1 MGHTPTFPGVNPNAT
16 GGHVAHVSLNFV
28 GIKNLRQ
35 LESCQ
40 TETLPKLID
49 SPNFRIAMINL
60 GISKEDLKKKT
71 MEEFEDPS
79 MEQEVIQ
86 VRYKFY

>member
-1 MGHTPTFPGVNPNAT
+1 
-16 GGHVAHVSLNFV
+16 
-28 GIKNLRQ
+28 
-35 LESCQ
+35 
-40 TETLPKLID
+40 
-49 SPNFRIAMINL
+49 MINL

-71 MEEFEDPS
+71 MEEFEDPG